1 MQDIVEGGGGG
12 DEPSFSVQCARD
24 QSVTMY
30 NYVILYIYMYSWGM
44 PIASSPKACPTEK
57 QTHHV
62 IDITISSASIASVKF
77 IAGTRK
83 EQQLLKIG
91 AKYVPLKR

>member
-1 MQDIVEGGGGG
+1 
-12 DEPSFSVQCARD
+12 
-24 QSVTMY
+24 MY
-30 NYVILYIYMYSWGM
+30 NYEILLYMYSQNAAVEPIRPCWGM
-44 PIASSPKACPTEK
+44 PIASSHKARPAEK

-62 IDITISSASIASVKF
+62 IDITISSASIVSVKF

-91 AKYVPLKR
+91 AKYACTPEKVVPSKSIV